1 MDTGPPN
8 GWTIKTLPTTFRGDG
23 MSGLMNVRNRRD
35 DALTRVGWDRL
46 EAMLADYYRG
56 QAWSV
61 DYVGTGGSRTRFDGG
76 IDLKL
81 RKDGEYVLV
90 QCKHWNAKQ
99 VTHNAVHELLGIKV
113 NENATG
119 AIVITSGEFTQ
130 AAREA
135 AIRKDHVQLIDGD
148 ALRAMLGPQLDAL
161 APTLPPPL
169 PKATPYYR
177 KRKEM
182 SAGRRSLLLLG
193 SLVFAAL
200 MLYGFFRLTY
210 GFMSRPI
217 NVTLPQ
223 RTVSRPQQAPVPY
236 STHQQP
242 ASKAKAEAPPRIE
255 PAMTDAELKE
265 WERKNAESMRILEEN
280 ERDQAAVEAEE

>member
-1 MDTGPPN
+1 MTGL
-8 GWTIKTLPTTFRGDG
+8 K
-23 MSGLMNVRNRRD
+23 NVRNRRD
-35 DALTRVGWDRL
+35 DALARVGWDQL
-46 EAMLADYYRG
+46 ETMLADYYRG
-56 QAWSV
+56 QGWNV
-61 DYVGTGGSRTRFDGG
+61 DHVGTGGSRTRFDGG

-81 RKDGEYVLV
+81 RKDNEYVLV

-135 AIRKDHVQLIDGD
+135 ATRQGHIQLVDGD
-148 ALRAMLGPQLDAL
+148 SLRAMLGPQLDVL
-161 APTLPPPL
+161 ASTQPPPL

-182 SAGRRSLLLLG
+182 FAGRRSLLLFG
-193 SLVFAAL
+193 SLMFAAL
-200 MLYGFFRLTY
+200 TLYGFFRLTY

-217 NVTLPQ
+217 DVTLPQ
-223 RTVSRPQQAPVPY
+223 RTVLRPQKTPAPYVTP
-236 STHQQP
+236 QQP
-242 ASKAKAEAPPRIE
+242 ASETTAEAPARTE
-255 PAMTDAELKE
+255 PAMTDAELEE
-265 WERKNAESMRILEEN
+265 WKRKNAESMRILEEN
-280 ERDQAAVEAEE
+280 EEQAAAEAEQ

>member
-1 MDTGPPN
+1 MN
-8 GWTIKTLPTTFRGDG
+8 GLK
-23 MSGLMNVRNRRD
+23 NVRNRRD

-46 EAMLADYYRG
+46 ETMLADYYRG
-56 QAWSV
+56 QGWSV
-61 DYVGTGGSRTRFDGG
+61 DHVGTGGNRSRFDGG

-113 NENATG
+113 NQNATG

-135 AIRKDHVQLIDGD
+135 ANRQGHVQLIDGD

-161 APTLPPPL
+161 ASTEPPPL
-169 PKATPYYR
+169 PKAMPYHR
-177 KRKEM
+177 THKQM
-182 SAGRRSLLLLG
+182 SAGGRSLLLLG
-193 SLVFAAL
+193 TLIFVAL
-200 MLYGFFRLTY
+200 FLYGLFRLTS

-223 RTVSRPQQAPVPY
+223 RIISRPQQTRQPYVAPQQPVPE
-236 STHQQP
+236 TT
-242 ASKAKAEAPPRIE
+242 AKAPPRVD
-255 PAMTDAELKE
+255 PGMTDAELKE
-265 WERKNAESMRILEEN
+265 WKRKNAESMRILEEN
-280 ERDQAAVEAEE
+280 DRQEAEAMREQ